1 MGVNTFFTKGMMNTS
16 AEHNIKMSFGLDHSQ
31 TIWLT
36 VSHESMYKYTILI
49 AHFLR
54 LKMWSWYMRN
64 HPNMFLQIISFF
76 CNVVINECRHFWE
89 ICVIKHLTPTTRT
102 YTLCGLFL
110 FGEQVK
116 KWLIFLQFA
125 RRRRGHY

>member
-16 AEHNIKMSFGLDHSQ
+16 AEHNIKMSFSLDHSQ

-76 CNVVINECRHFWE
+76 
-89 ICVIKHLTPTTRT
+89 LQ
-102 YTLCGLFL
+102 CGD
-110 FGEQVK
+110 
-116 KWLIFLQFA
+116 KWV
-125 RRRRGHY
+125 